1 MRRLLFVCY
10 GNSIRSQ
17 LAEAMLNYRGG
28 GRFRALS
35 GGVKP
40 AKSVHPMTFQALT
53 EARIPSGRLKPKDW
67 RKHVE
72 EVDAVITLSATAKE
86 WLDKEWPLGPE
97 PPVRAHWE
105 FTDPID
111 IDAPGRVIPE
121 NERYSFFQNV
131 RDEIR
136 ECIEMLVIAPENE
149 TRGRAGFEKLLN
161 DIGRL
166 D

>member
-1 MRRLLFVCY
+1 MFRLLFVCY

-17 LAEAMLNYRGG
+17 MAEAMLNYRGG
-28 GRFRALS
+28 GRFRAVS

-40 AKSVHPMTFQALT
+40 AGSVHPMTFQALT
-53 EARIPSGRLKPKDW
+53 EAHIPAGRMKSEDW
-67 RKHVE
+67 KKYAAD
-72 EVDAVITLSATAKE
+72 VDGVITLSRTARE
-86 WLDKEWPLGPE
+86 YIDQVWPLAPD

-121 NERYSFFQNV
+121 NERYTFFQSV
-131 RDEIR
+131 RNEIR
-136 ECIEMLVIAPENE
+136 ECIEMLVIAPDNE
-149 TRGRAGFEKLLN
+149 IKGRAAFEKLLN